1 MKILFFPRAELLV
14 RTPEYI
20 NATRMEISYRH
31 HSVIN
36 FINYYY
42 SMKNKNLPRTGSSQT
57 QSSSSETHS
66 NTPRVFRRR
75 SFLKGLGITGA
86 TFLSANA
93 LLITEG
99 KAQATLGGGKLT
111 KGDVAILRLLAPA
124 EIIDADLWQQ
134 YNKISGAGAAG
145 SISQPYIPAR
155 ETLHGD
161 MPQN

>member
-1 MKILFFPRAELLV
+1 
-14 RTPEYI
+14 
-20 NATRMEISYRH
+20 
-31 HSVIN
+31 
-36 FINYYY
+36 
-42 SMKNKNLPRTGSSQT
+42 MKNKNLPRTKSSQT

-111 KGDVAILRLLAPA
+111 KGDLAILRLLDAA
-124 EIIDADLWQQ
+124 ERIEADLGQHS
-134 YNKISGAGAAG
+134 YKLLEVRATVS
-145 SISQPYIPAR
+145 
-155 ETLHGD
+155 
-161 MPQN
+161 